1 MKLRI
6 KYLVE
11 KAIKMMLKLFSVFP
25 VRSNRILFQ
34 SFSGRQYSDSPRAIS
49 QWLTTNHPGKLEI
62 IWAFNDPEKHEHL
75 KEQGITVV
83 RYKSLR
89 YLYYALT
96 CRVYVD
102 NVEPWSILHFR
113 SGQTVIN
120 TWHGGGTFKQVG
132 IYRQD
137 TGELE
142 KQHVIDKMAE
152 TDIFISSSAA
162 FSQQTIR
169 DSFRYEG
176 EIMECGLPRNDQLLA
191 YDASQ
196 AEEIRRKLNLDER
209 KVVLYA
215 PTFRNALD
223 SKVYDLEPSGLLKAL
238 NQRFGGQWQLLVRS
252 HYYLDKPI
260 SLPESRDVSD
270 YPEMNDLLQIA
281 DVLITDYSSSIWE
294 FALMKKPCFLYCPD
308 VAEYNCERTFYSDPQ
323 NWPAILS
330 ENNEQLQKAIRNFD
344 VDAYQSK
351 VEHYLDMVGI
361 RESGHACQ
369 KLGQRIIQLCS
380 ETTE

>member
-62 IWAFNDPEKHEHL
+62 IWAFSDPEKHEHL
-75 KEQGITVV
+75 KDQGITVV

-89 YLYYALT
+89 YLYLALT

-113 SGQTVIN
+113 PGQTVIN

-142 KQHVIDKMAE
+142 KQHVINKMAE
-152 TDIFISSSAA
+152 TDIFVSSSAA

-191 YDASQ
+191 GDVGQ

-294 FALMKKPCFLYCPD
+294 FALMKKPCFLFAPD
-308 VAEYNCERTFYSDPQ
+308 VEEYRRERSFYAPVES
-323 NWPAILS
+323 WPAILA
-330 ENNEQLQKAIRNFD
+330 EDNEQLQKAIRDFD
-344 VDAYQSK
+344 EEACRRKAEQ
-351 VEHYLDMVGI
+351 YLAQNGN
-361 RESGHACQ
+361 RESGKACETV
-369 KLGQRIIQLCS
+369 GRRILQLCLD
-380 ETTE
+380 EAK